1 MSITMKLYGKL
12 GERVKKISIGKGFPA
27 TLNIEIGDS
36 RSIFDILD
44 KLEIDEN
51 EISHIFANGIY
62 TGSGTQ
68 IKDGDKIGIFPINMA
83 LMFAEIPDLNSIHIK
98 IKIHADFKV
107 CGKPKLHLKIPE
119 GSTLN
124 SIIKKLSLTK
134 QVPNHKILVNG
145 KKFDDYNSVIN
156 ANDTIE
162 ILPV

>member
-1 MSITMKLYGKL
+1 MSITVKLYGKL
-12 GERVKKISIGKGFPA
+12 REHVRETSIEKGFPA
-27 TLNIEIGDS
+27 TLYIEIRDS

-44 KLEIDEN
+44 ELEIDER
-51 EISHIFANGIY
+51 EISHIFMNGVF

-68 IKDGDKIGIFPINMA
+68 IKDGDRIGIFPTNMA
-83 LMFAEIPDLNSIHIK
+83 LMFAEIPDLNSINIK
-98 IKIHADFKV
+98 VKIIADFKV
-107 CGKPKLHLKIPE
+107 YGKSEFHVKIPE

-145 KKFDDYNSVIN
+145 KKSDDYNSVIN